1 MIPDG
6 FSITRRPRILIEG
19 LQSFTPRHGWHRHSH
34 SVGNCRF
41 HLHGAGHRGGF
52 GEKMRTTRRRKPM
65 RKSANWKRTCA
76 PRKERG
82 LQSARPF
89 PNRRNPLL
97 RLFHKTPR
105 PRPRH
110 SPHGNETGADPAAH
124 RLDRV
129 SRLASLSE
137 IYPRRREAGRCPRRN
152 FMIPN
157 HSDGIRKAWPRSLRR
172 PAAAAPPSPP
182 GSPVPVPVSGPG
194 NPGFPHG
201 DRVCHAR
208 RRIS

>member
-34 SVGNCRF
+34 SVGTCRF

-110 SPHGNETGADPAAH
+110 SPHGNETGACSCAPARPHFPPRFPIRNISPETRGGTMPTKKLHDSEPFGRDPESMAPQPQAA
-124 RLDRV
+124 RRSSATITPWITS
-129 SRLASLSE
+129 SRA
-137 IYPRRREAGRCPRRN
+137 
-152 FMIPN
+152 
-157 HSDGIRKAWPRSLRR
+157 GIR
-172 PAAAAPPSPP
+172 
-182 GSPVPVPVSGPG
+182 SG
-194 NPGFPHG
+194 
-201 DRVCHAR
+201 
-208 RRIS
+208 